1 MCYPPTEAVAAQ
13 IDAARRRWKVPRK
26 NVFLA
31 TDSPD
36 PALFEDVLRRDHG
49 IAFARY
55 GQKGPKTLASEF
67 ALPVDQ
73 LLCADA
79 PYFLG
84 NVPST
89 VTATIV
95 QERDNRG
102 WARERTD
109 FFGFEAEGLRQFR
122 EGWAPT
128 RAFAEEACV

>member
-1 MCYPPTEAVAAQ
+1 MHVYEAAFDKFLKRSENSIRADRVRAQ
-13 IDAARRRWKVPRK
+13 GVPLSTYADAGPAMVP
-26 NVFLA
+26 A
-31 TDSPD
+31 
-36 PALFEDVLRRDHG
+36 EHVL
-49 IAFARY
+49 
-55 GQKGPKTLASEF
+55 L
-67 ALPVDQ
+67 VDQ
-73 LLCADA
+73 LMCAAA

-102 WARERTD
+102 WARENTD